1 MAYSVFVEVTSMRVA
16 LHRAEKAEARLVEA
30 RRTIA
35 QQADDIRRLVSLVSA
50 LGSERAPMPTDS
62 ADFIAGYNAGFNR
75 CKGIKERHF
84 ARRVE

>member
-1 MAYSVFVEVTSMRVA
+1 MAYSVVMD
-16 LHRAEKAEARLVEA
+16 EAAKELDAKA